1 MTVARCTVSAL
12 LLGLALSSQTKA
24 KDTGYVFVS
33 NEKTNDVTVIDPR
46 QEDRVIK
53 WIHTSHRPR
62 GMSWQNDR
70 KQLLVACG
78 DDAVI
83 DVIDVATLAVTDHIP
98 TGADP
103 EMFELSQDQKTLYVP
118 NKAGS
123 VVEVISISEKI
134 IERNS
139 NGRRAAGYRHER
151 QREDLVRDLRYQRL
165 G

>member
-12 LLGLALSSQTKA
+12 LVGLALSTQTKA

-70 KQLLVACG
+70 QQLLVACG

-118 NKAGS
+118 TRQDPLSRSS
-123 VVEVISISEKI
+123 VSRRKSLSGRFQLAPSRWLSSIAPPT
-134 IERNS
+134 R
-139 NGRRAAGYRHER
+139 
-151 QREDLVRDLRYQRL
+151 
-165 G
+165 